1 MPTINIYGVPYNVPA
16 PVVGK
21 IRALE
26 NLVDKLS
33 GDGVGWWVP
42 TGIRP
47 PDSNKTVNVRES
59 DGYKHTG
66 YYLKGFGWYSVEGR
80 VELPVTHWCEI
91 PEDPEG
97 KDGPLFS
104 VSEEE

>member
-16 PVVGK
+16 PVAAK
-21 IRALE
+21 IGALE
-26 NLVDKLS
+26 NKIKRLS
-33 GDGVGWWVP
+33 GSNGWVSTKETVP
-42 TGIRP
+42 NSNRTRIIR
-47 PDSNKTVNVRES
+47 EA

-66 YYLKGFGWYSVEGR
+66 YYLIGHGWFTVEGR
-80 VELPVTHWCEI
+80 IELPVTHWMDM